1 MPNAKTGPDSIEVEI
16 AATRERLAA
25 TIDELAYRA
34 SPKTIISREIA
45 SFKAVF
51 VDPQG
56 NPRTDNILKAAG
68 GLVGFLA
75 LVVVIRRVSK

>member
-1 MPNAKTGPDSIEVEI
+1 MANQGPEAIEREI
-16 AATRERLAA
+16 EATRERLAA

-34 SPKTIISREIA
+34 SPKTIMNREIA
-45 SFKAVF
+45 SLKAVF

-68 GLVGFLA
+68 GVLGFVVLA
-75 LVVVIRRVSK
+75 VVARNLSR